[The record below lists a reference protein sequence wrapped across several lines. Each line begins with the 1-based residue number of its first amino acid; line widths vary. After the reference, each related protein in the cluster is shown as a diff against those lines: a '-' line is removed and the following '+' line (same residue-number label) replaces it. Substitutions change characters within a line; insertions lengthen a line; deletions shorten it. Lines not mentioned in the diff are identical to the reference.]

1 VYFLPFLEADGNE
14 GRVMSKLDIAN
25 EMLAL
30 DRKDREFYD
39 NLSDEEKKKFSSYL
53 MIRWGASVQGSA
65 DLQEYYLQSTNLR
78 LNKHYF
84 DINKTKHDKLNW
96 LAATTISPGMGKQY
110 HPWLGMKKKEGGTT
124 AKVEKF
130 LATLYPD
137 MKESDVDLL
146 ASLNDA
152 KDVKKLAEELGWT
165 KEQIKKE
172 LG

>member
-1 VYFLPFLEADGNE
+1 
-14 GRVMSKLDIAN
+14 
-25 EMLAL
+25 
-30 DRKDREFYD
+30 
-39 NLSDEEKKKFSSYL
+39 
-53 MIRWGASVQGSA
+53 
-65 DLQEYYLQSTNLR
+65 
-78 LNKHYF
+78 
-84 DINKTKHDKLNW
+84 
-96 LAATTISPGMGKQY
+96 MGKQY